1 MSEQEYPESS
11 LVEHLIELRARL
23 VRAIVGLLAVLL
35 LLLPFSRTIYTWLAE
50 PQLPNGQTMIATNP
64 AGAFFAPLKLTF
76 FVAVFVAVPWLLY
89 QLWAFVAPGLYA
101 REKRLAVPL
110 LASSVLLFY
119 LGCAF
124 AYFLVLPAVFH
135 FLTTFRPEVI
145 AITPDANA
153 YLDFVLAIFF
163 AFGTSFELP
172 VAMVILVLL
181 GWVSPQQFKESRGYA
196 VVGIFIVAAV
206 LTPPD
211 VVSQLLLAIPM
222 CVLYEL
228 GIHAAKWL
236 VPSSVVKPAGGLVW
250 ARRATVV
257 DRCCS
262 RINGCGS
269 TAADQRS
276 ALRTRCLTQRKTP
289 ASAGVFRCRD
299 QAANTLLGA
308 GTGGGGVRPRC
319 ANICF
324 QAAYTAPTYSGM
336 ITVLIDN

>member
-1 MSEQEYPESS
+1 MSDEYPESS

-35 LLLPFSRTIYTWLAE
+35 VLLPFSRRIYTWLAE
-50 PQLPNGQTMIATNP
+50 PLISQLPNGQTMIATNP

-76 FVAVFVAVPWLLY
+76 FVALFVAVPWLLY
-89 QLWAFVAPGLYA
+89 QLWSFVAPGLYA

-196 VVGIFIVAAV
+196 VVGIFVVAAV

-228 GIHAAKWL
+228 GIHAARWL
-236 VPSSVVKPAGGLVW
+236 VPSSVVKPAG
-250 ARRATVV
+250 
-257 DRCCS
+257 
-262 RINGCGS
+262 
-269 TAADQRS
+269 
-276 ALRTRCLTQRKTP
+276 
-289 ASAGVFRCRD
+289 
-299 QAANTLLGA
+299 
-308 GTGGGGVRPRC
+308 
-319 ANICF
+319 
-324 QAAYTAPTYSGM
+324 
-336 ITVLIDN
+336 

>member
-1 MSEQEYPESS
+1 MSEHEYPESS
-11 LVEHLIELRARL
+11 LVEHLVELRARL
-23 VRAIVGLLAVLL
+23 VRAIIGLLAVLL

-50 PQLPNGQTMIATNP
+50 PLISQLPNGQTMIATNP

-236 VPSSVVKPAGGLVW
+236 VPSSVVKPAG
-250 ARRATVV
+250 
-257 DRCCS
+257 
-262 RINGCGS
+262 
-269 TAADQRS
+269 
-276 ALRTRCLTQRKTP
+276 
-289 ASAGVFRCRD
+289 
-299 QAANTLLGA
+299 
-308 GTGGGGVRPRC
+308 
-319 ANICF
+319 
-324 QAAYTAPTYSGM
+324 
-336 ITVLIDN
+336 